1 MNVSFSAQ
9 THCNCDTCGLRAN
22 HGFFAHHD
30 DDLDSEIFICTGCAQ
45 KEFPPSQLES
55 AIDSHRQICFERAEA
70 ESKENEVILAWLS
83 YEEEGALAC

>member
-30 DDLDSEIFICTGCAQ
+30 DDLDGEIF
-45 KEFPPSQLES
+45 
-55 AIDSHRQICFERAEA
+55 
-70 ESKENEVILAWLS
+70 LAWLS